1 MKNILELNKEEKETS
16 IEDIKKFFL
25 KEKDEEIG
33 SLASSILLDFII
45 EKIAPAFYN
54 QGIQDAIT
62 YMSEKV
68 EDMYGLE
75 IFNNTKKPQN

>member
-1 MKNILELNKEEKETS
+1 MKNIQELNKEEKEKA

-25 KEKDEEIG
+25 KERDEEIG
-33 SLASSILLDFII
+33 NLASSIFLDFII

-54 QGIQDAIT
+54 QGIKNAIA

-75 IFNNTKKPQN
+75 IFNNNK